1 MFICEYTKYQAS
13 ILSSNGHHPGHML
26 HPANPD
32 TIDVP
37 PQPTSI
43 ELPSDRKNVL
53 HFVALPD
60 GVVTIDQPVFPEKP
74 LIEYPF
80 ELDEFQRDA
89 IACVHNR
96 ESVLV
101 SAHTSAGKTA
111 IALYAIKAALSQG
124 SRVVY
129 TSPIKALSNQ
139 KYRELK
145 EQFDDVGLITGDV
158 TTNASASCLV
168 MTTEILRMMLYRASP
183 LVREISWVIY
193 DEIHYMK
200 DVERGVV
207 WEESIVLLPH
217 DVRFVFLSATIPNA
231 REFSEWIAHIH
242 HQPCHVV
249 YTEYRPVPLEFMLA
263 PPGKDPIVAVGRDGS
278 WHEEAFS
285 IAFAETDAA
294 PTEGGSRRLYHGV
307 AVQQMRGTVRMNR
320 FQKAEKRTMDREEQ
334 GRLTKDVAIRLMEK
348 DLGPMIIFCFGR
360 KECSELSELFGAKSF
375 VSSDDSDAIDHMVD
389 LAIEKLSESDKELPQ
404 IAQLRDLLK
413 RGIGI
418 HHGGLIPLM
427 KELIEVL
434 FQHGYVKILI
444 ATETFAMGLNMPA
457 RTVLFH
463 SLLKFDGI
471 EKRLLMGSEFIQ
483 MSGRA
488 GRRNNDTFGAVV
500 ITASKEVD
508 EAEVKSLLKG
518 DAQPLNSEFHITY
531 HMILSLLSAP
541 QMTPEELMR
550 LSFHQFQMERELP
563 TLKEEADGVYKK
575 ATAITVPD
583 EKRVSTLMNI
593 NEQIDHCKD
602 AIKEIVRR
610 PDNIGTLLRTGRVV
624 KVGDGWG
631 WGIIVAGQGKKSSD
645 VLVALRATVDPVTKK
660 RVPSS
665 DLQKSSAFFYS
676 VDLDDIEVIAP
687 LVLDGGSGDQV
698 SPPAIKEMFRKL
710 EKLIAENGQPGSI
723 SERSMVTEGKNEY
736 EQMSQRLES
745 LHAMRE
751 SLGEIPATSIDL
763 CRQKKELMDKYT
775 ALRTKIR
782 SLKEVVKQQDMRHMR
797 RVLEKLNMVTPEG
810 VVQEKGRVA
819 SVITAGDELVMTEM
833 LYDAVLKDL
842 TPQQIA
848 ALMTV
853 FACDEGSK
861 ETPIIPDDLTEKWE
875 ATKTIIERIVSIS
888 KECGIDMKLDDYM
901 KSFDPTYMMLTY
913 NWAGGADFSQLMED
927 NPQFF
932 EGSVIRTIKR
942 TEEVLRQAS
951 RAAKEMGESA
961 LELAILE
968 AITVIKRDIVFAA
981 SLYL

>member
-1 MFICEYTKYQAS
+1 
-13 ILSSNGHHPGHML
+13 ML

-32 TIDVP
+32 TIELP
-37 PQPTSI
+37 PQPKSI
-43 ELPSDRKNVL
+43 ELPSDRKNVM

-60 GVVTIDQPVFPEKP
+60 GKVSIDSPVFPAEP
-74 LIEYPF
+74 LIQYPF
-80 ELDEFQRDA
+80 ELDEFQKDA

-145 EQFDDVGLITGDV
+145 EEFGDVGLITGDV

-242 HQPCHVV
+242 NQPCHVV

-263 PPGKDPIVAVGRDGS
+263 PPGKDPTVVVGRDGE
-278 WHEEAFS
+278 WHDEAFGY
-285 IAFAETDAA
+285 AFADNDTG
-294 PTEGGSRRLYHGV
+294 PTETGTKRLYHGI
-307 AVQQMRGTVRMNR
+307 AVQQMKGQKRLTR
-320 FQKAEKRTMDREEQ
+320 FQKAEKRTMDKEEQ
-334 GRLTKDVAIRLMEK
+334 GKLTRDVAVRLIEK

-360 KECSELSELFGAKSF
+360 RECSELAEMFGARSF
-375 VSSDDSDAIDHMVD
+375 VSQDDAEKIDHMVD
-389 LAIEKLSESDKELPQ
+389 LAIEKLSDADKELPQ
-404 IAQLRDLLK
+404 IAQLRDALK

-434 FQHGYVKILI
+434 FQHGYVRILI

-463 SLLKFDGI
+463 SLLKFDGV
-471 EKRLLMGSEFIQ
+471 ERRLLMGSEFIQ

-500 ITASKEVD
+500 ITTSKEVD
-508 EAEVKSLLKG
+508 ETEVKSLLKG
-518 DAQPLNSEFHITY
+518 EAQPLNSEFHITY

-541 QMTPEELMR
+541 QMTPEELMQR
-550 LSFHQFQMERELP
+550 SFHQFQMERELP
-563 TLKEEADGVYKK
+563 AVKEEAEAVYKE
-575 ATAITVPD
+575 ASSIVVPD
-583 EKRVSTLMNI
+583 EKKITMVMNLE
-593 NEQIDHCKD
+593 EQITHCRESMT
-602 AIKEIVRR
+602 EIVRK
-610 PDNIGTLLRTGRVV
+610 PENIGALLRTGRVV
-624 KVGDGWG
+624 KVANGWG
-631 WGIIVAGQGKKSSD
+631 WGIVVAGQGKRSSD
-645 VLVALRATVDPVTKK
+645 ILVALRATVDEKTKE
-660 RVPSS
+660 RIPST
-665 DLQKSSAFFYS
+665 DLQTSSAFFYS
-676 VDLDDIEVIAP
+676 VELDDIEAIAP
-687 LVLDGGSGDQV
+687 LVLEGGSGDQV
-698 SPPAIKEMFRKL
+698 APNSIKEMFRKL
-710 EKLIAENGQPGSI
+710 ERSVSENGEPKGIAEPLI
-723 SERSMVTEGKNEY
+723 VAEGKQEY
-736 EQMSQRLES
+736 EELSARLER
-745 LHAMRE
+745 LEEMRNAIGTVDASAVE
-751 SLGEIPATSIDL
+751 L
-763 CRQKKELMDKYT
+763 CRKKTSLMQKFKD
-775 ALRTKIR
+775 LRIKIR
-782 SLKEVVKQQDMRHMR
+782 NLTDVVKQQDMRHMR
-797 RVLEKLNMVTPEG
+797 RILEKLNMVSREG
-810 VVQEKGRVA
+810 VVLDKGRVA

-861 ETPIIPDDLTEKWE
+861 ETPMIPDDLSEKWE
-875 ATKTIIERIVSIS
+875 ATKAIIEKIVSIS
-888 KECGIDMKLDDYM
+888 NESGLNLKLDEYM

-913 NWAGGADFSQLMED
+913 NWAGGADFAELMAD

-942 TEEVLRQAS
+942 TEEILRQAS

-961 LELAILE
+961 LELSILDAIK
-968 AITVIKRDIVFAA
+968 VIKRDIVFAA